1 MNCIY
6 ATLQGNCLM
15 KLKKEQSKINNKYNN
30 VKKKCGLKIS
40 NQTNNNKRSFSLP
53 Y

>member
-6 ATLQGNCLM
+6 VTLQGNCLM
-15 KLKKEQSKINNKYNN
+15 KLKKIEQSKINKYNN
-30 VKKKCGLKIS
+30 VKKKCGLKKS

-53 Y
+53 